1 MGSSGCM
8 VPQKFHHRCPVA
20 AGRWGYLV
28 VVIVGNGELLLE
40 LIIQVR
46 SIGGQ
51 KNHAIIEA

>member
-1 MGSSGCM
+1 
-8 VPQKFHHRCPVA
+8 VA